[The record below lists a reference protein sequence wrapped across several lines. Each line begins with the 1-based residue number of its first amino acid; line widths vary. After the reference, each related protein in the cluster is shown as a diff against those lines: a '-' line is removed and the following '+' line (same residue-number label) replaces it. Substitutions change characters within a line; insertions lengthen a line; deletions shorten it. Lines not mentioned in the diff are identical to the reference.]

1 MMREWIELAIGDSP
15 VRDREGVV
23 AVFEH
28 VCFSCM
34 ISLVNGHRTPREVG
48 DELERTARLLLG

>member
-1 MMREWIELAIGDSP
+1 MMREWIELALGDAT

-23 AVFEH
+23 SVLEH

-34 ISLVNGHRTPREVG
+34 ISLVQGQRTPREVG